1 MTQPVPYT
9 RKANFTEA
17 AVANPASPIAPAS
30 LDLEFNALLTTLGM
44 AVLNL
49 GLIQRDDGALR
60 NQLVTLDTLSPAVL
74 VALGAGS
81 EWRPRGMWITD
92 QDYLVSD
99 VVTEGTRTLVATE
112 AHSAAADIETDI
124 AAGRWTLLFDT
135 AGSTPADGTVTTV
148 KLVDGAVTQE
158 KLGLTDLTLA
168 GWIKAVTGVALGT
181 GTAGALFHA
190 KRDSGDVVLHVER
203 KTAGQGVVGIKFT
216 GSTVGGEAWFGET
229 PQTGTGFN
237 FRHSAGGIVMTLTA
251 AGSVDLPGGMRAT
264 GSVLPTDGAGL
275 LHRFSANV
283 GYSDVYDYAAAAW
296 RDYQLRGK
304 TVALV
309 AGGVTIAVAA
319 PTGLAVAG
327 GVTIDGNDVRD
338 IPQRIATGST
348 NLVAL
353 DRGAHLY
360 LNSAIA
366 ADVNIPANATVA
378 FAIGTAIVLYNQGA
392 GAWTVKPA
400 GGVTLTFAGAGTT
413 GNRTLGTKGMATL
426 LKIAADAW
434 VISGAG
440 VS

>member
-1 MTQPVPYT
+1 MTQPTPYT

-30 LDLEFNALLTTLGM
+30 LDLEFNALLQTLG
-44 AVLNL
+44 AVVVNL

-60 NQLVTLDTLSPAVL
+60 NNLVSLDSLKADVL
-74 VALGAGS
+74 LALGAGS
-81 EWRPRGMWITD
+81 EWRPRGAWVTS
-92 QDYLVSD
+92 QDYLPSD
-99 VVTEGTRTLVATE
+99 VVSEGTRTFVAST
-112 AHSAAADIETDI
+112 AHQAAADIEDDI
-124 AAGRWTLLFDT
+124 AAGYWTLLFDA
-135 AGSTPADGTVTTV
+135 AGSVPTDGSVTTA
-148 KLVDGAVTQE
+148 KLADGAVTQE
-158 KLGLTDLTLA
+158 KLGLVDLTLD
-168 GWIKAVTGVALGT
+168 GWLKAVTGIALGT
-181 GTAGALFHA
+181 GTTGSLFHA
-190 KRDSGDVVLHVER
+190 KRDSGDVILHAER
-203 KTAGQGVVGIKFT
+203 KTAGQGVVGIRLT
-216 GSTVGGEAWFGET
+216 GVTGGAGWFVEMPT
-229 PQTGTGFN
+229 SGTGLN
-237 FRHSAGGIVMTLTA
+237 FRHSTAGITFSFAANGGIDALF
-251 AGSVDLPGGMRAT
+251 GLRAT
-264 GSVLPTDGAGL
+264 GSVLPTAGSGV
-275 LHRFSANV
+275 LHRFAANV
-283 GYSDVYDYAAAAW
+283 GYSETYDYSVSAW

-366 ADVNIPANATVA
+366 ADVNIPTNSSVA
-378 FAIGTAIVLYNQGA
+378 FAIGTAIVLYNHGA

-400 GGVTLTFAGAGTT
+400 GGVTLTLAGAGTT

-426 LKIAADAW
+426 LKVAADAW

>member
-30 LDLEFNALLTTLGM
+30 LDLEYNAILQTLGM

-60 NQLVTLDTLSPAVL
+60 NALVSLDSLKPDVL
-74 VALGAGS
+74 LALGAGS
-81 EWRPRGMWITD
+81 EWRPRGAWITD

-99 VVTEGTRTLVATE
+99 VVSEGTRTLVASV
-112 AHSAAADIETDI
+112 AHSASADIETDI
-124 AAGRWTLLFDT
+124 AAGKWTLLFDT
-135 AGSTPADGTVTTV
+135 AGTTPADGSVTTA
-148 KLVDGAVTQE
+148 KLADGAVTQE

-168 GWIKAVTGVALGT
+168 GWLRAITGVALGT
-181 GTAGALFHA
+181 GTVGSLFHA
-190 KRDSGDVVLHVER
+190 KRDSGDVILHIER
-203 KTAGQGVVGIKFT
+203 KTAGQGALGVRLT
-216 GSTVGGEAWFGET
+216 GVTGGAGWFAEMPSG
-229 PQTGTGFN
+229 GTGLN
-237 FRHSAGGIVMTLTA
+237 IRHSVNGIAMSFLATGGLEA
-251 AGSVDLPGGMRAT
+251 PGGLRVT
-264 GSVLPTDGAGL
+264 GSVLPTEGAGVM
-275 LHRFSANV
+275 HRFAANV
-283 GYSDVYDYAAAAW
+283 GYSEVYDYSAAAW
-296 RDYQLRGK
+296 RDYQMRGK

-319 PTGLAVAG
+319 PTGLAVSS
-327 GVTIDGNDVRD
+327 GVTVDGNDLRD

-366 ADVNIPANATVA
+366 ADVNIPANSTVA
-378 FAIGTAIVLYNQGA
+378 FAIGTAIVLYNHGA
-392 GAWTVKPA
+392 GAWAVKPA
-400 GGVTLTFAGAGTT
+400 GGVTMTLAGAGTT

>member
-17 AVANPASPIAPAS
+17 AVANPANPIAPAS
-30 LDLEFNALLTTLGM
+30 LDLEFNAVLQTLGM

-49 GLIQRDDGALR
+49 GLIQRDDGSLR
-60 NQLVTLDTLSPAVL
+60 NALVSLDSLKPDVL
-74 VALGAGS
+74 IALGAGS
-81 EWRPRGMWITD
+81 EWRPRGAWIPT

-99 VVTEGTRTLVATE
+99 VVSEGTRTLVASV
-112 AHSAAADIETDI
+112 AHSASADIDTDI
-124 AAGRWTLLFDT
+124 AAGKWTLIFDT
-135 AGSTPADGTVTTV
+135 AGTTPADGSVTTA
-148 KLVDGAVTQE
+148 KLADGAVTQE

-168 GWIKAVTGVALGT
+168 GWLKAITGVALGT
-181 GTAGALFHA
+181 GTAGSLFHA
-190 KRDSGDVVLHVER
+190 KRDSGDVILHVER
-203 KTAGQGVVGIKFT
+203 KTAGQGSIGVRLT
-216 GSTVGGEAWFGET
+216 GVTGGAGWFAEM
-229 PQTGTGFN
+229 PSAQTGLN
-237 FRHSAGGIVMTLTA
+237 IRHSTSGIVLSFLATGGLEA
-251 AGSVDLPGGMRAT
+251 PGGLRAT
-264 GSVLPTDGAGL
+264 GSVLPIDGAGVM
-275 LHRFSANV
+275 HRFAANV
-283 GYSDVYDYAAAAW
+283 GYSEVYDYSAAAW
-296 RDYQLRGK
+296 RDYQIRGK

-309 AGGVTIAVAA
+309 AGGVTVAIAG
-319 PTGLAVAG
+319 PTGLAVSG
-327 GVTIDGNDVRD
+327 GVTVDGNDLRD

-378 FAIGTAIVLYNQGA
+378 FVIGTAIVLYNHGA
-392 GAWTVKPA
+392 GAWAVKPG

-413 GNRTLGTKGMATL
+413 GNRTIGTKGMATL
-426 LKIAADAW
+426 LKVGTDAW

>member
-30 LDLEFNALLTTLGM
+30 LDLEFNAILQTLGL
-44 AVLNL
+44 AVVNL

-60 NQLVTLDTLSPAVL
+60 NALVSLDSLKPDVL
-74 VALGAGS
+74 LALGAGS
-81 EWRPRGMWITD
+81 EWRPRGAWVTD

-99 VVTEGTRTLVATE
+99 VVSEGTRTLVASV
-112 AHSAAADIETDI
+112 AHSASADIETDI
-124 AAGRWTLLFDT
+124 AAGKWTLLFDT
-135 AGSTPADGTVTTV
+135 AGTTPADGSVTTV
-148 KLVDGAVTQE
+148 KLADGAVTQA
-158 KLGLTDLTLA
+158 KLGLADLTLA
-168 GWIKAVTGVALGT
+168 GWLKAVTGIALGT
-181 GTAGALFHA
+181 GTTGSLFHA
-190 KRDSGDVVLHVER
+190 KRDSGDVILQIER
-203 KTAGQGVVGIKFT
+203 KTAGQGVVGIKLT
-216 GSTVGGEAWFGET
+216 GSTVGGEAWFAET
-229 PQTGTGFN
+229 PLSGTGLN
-237 FRHSAGGIVMTLTA
+237 FRHSASGVVLTLNA
-251 AGSVDLPGGMRAT
+251 DGSADLPGGLRAT
-264 GSVLPTDGAGL
+264 GSVLPTAGAGV

-283 GYSDVYDYAAAAW
+283 GYSEVYDYGASAW
-296 RDYQLRGK
+296 RDYQIRGK

-338 IPQRIATGST
+338 IPQRVATGST

-366 ADVNIPANATVA
+366 ADVNVPANSSVA
-378 FAIGTAIVLYNQGA
+378 FAIGTAIVLYNHGA

-400 GGVTLTFAGAGTT
+400 GGVTLTLAGAGTT

-426 LKIAADAW
+426 LKIGTDAW

>member
-17 AVANPASPIAPAS
+17 VVANPANPIAPAS

-81 EWRPRGMWITD
+81 EWRPRGAWITD

-135 AGSTPADGTVTTV
+135 AGSTPADGTVTTA
-148 KLVDGAVTQE
+148 KLADGAVTQE

-168 GWIKAVTGVALGT
+168 GWIKAVAGIALGT
-181 GTAGALFHA
+181 GTTGALFHA
-190 KRDSGDVVLHVER
+190 KRDSGDVLLHIER
-203 KTAGQGVVGIKFT
+203 KTAGQGIVGIKLT
-216 GSTVGGEAWFGET
+216 GSTTGGEAWFAET
-229 PQTGTGFN
+229 PLSGTGLN
-237 FRHSAGGIVMTLTA
+237 LRHSAAGIVMSLTA
-251 AGSVDLPGGMRAT
+251 TGSVDLPGGLRAT
-264 GSVLPTDGAGL
+264 GSVLPTTGAGV
-275 LHRFSANV
+275 LHRFSVNV
-283 GYSDVYDYAAAAW
+283 GYSEAYDYAASAW

-338 IPQRIATGST
+338 IPQRVATGST
-348 NLVAL
+348 NLVSL

-366 ADVNIPANATVA
+366 ADVNIPTNATVA
-378 FAIGTAIVLYNQGA
+378 FAIGTAIVLYNHGA
-392 GAWTVKPA
+392 AAWTVKPA

-426 LKIAADAW
+426 LKVGTDAW
-434 VISGAG
+434 VISGTG

>member
-1 MTQPVPYT
+1 MTQPTPYT

-30 LDLEFNALLTTLGM
+30 LDLEFNALLLTLGM

-60 NQLVTLDTLSPAVL
+60 NSLVTLDTLSPAVL
-74 VALGAGS
+74 IALGAGS
-81 EWRPRGMWITD
+81 EWRPRGAWVTD

-99 VVTEGTRTLVATE
+99 VVTDGTRTLVAAQ
-112 AHSAAADIETDI
+112 AHQAAADIEDDI
-124 AAGRWTLLFDT
+124 AAGRWTLIFDT
-135 AGSTPADGTVTTV
+135 AGSTPANGSVTTV
-148 KLVDGAVTQE
+148 KLADGAVTQA
-158 KLGLTDLTLA
+158 KLGLSDLTLA
-168 GWIKAVTGVALGT
+168 GWLKAVTGVALGT
-181 GTAGALFHA
+181 GTTGSLFHA
-190 KRDSGDVVLHVER
+190 KRDGGDVILHVER
-203 KTAGQGVVGIKFT
+203 KTASQGAIGIKFT
-216 GSTVGGEAWFGET
+216 GATGGDAWFVET
-229 PQTGTGFN
+229 PAAGTGLDI
-237 FRHSAGGIVMTLTA
+237 RHSAGGVGLSLLA
-251 AGSVDLPGGMRAT
+251 AGGVDAPFGLRAT
-264 GSVLPTDGAGL
+264 GSVLPTEGAGI

-283 GYSDVYDYAAAAW
+283 GYSDVYDYSAATW

-304 TVALV
+304 TVSIVASGVTVATAV
-309 AGGVTIAVAA
+309 AG
-319 PTGLAVAG
+319 GLAVAG
-327 GVTIDGNDVRD
+327 SVTVDGNDLRD

-348 NLVAL
+348 NLVST
-353 DRGAHLY
+353 DRGTHLY

-366 ADVNIPANATVA
+366 ADVNIPANAAVA

-426 LKIAADAW
+426 LKVGTDAW